1 MRSRLMIAV
10 IAALTSSCVH
20 EPQMARTPATPA
32 APTVWDKQI
41 HNAADAGDGDYV
53 LKMLGQRVAAEP
65 DNIAIR
71 LELAKLYRDRGFPE
85 VALEICRLAAA
96 RFPESTEAELA
107 LVRALHDMKRPQEAI
122 TALEAQPRQSAEY
135 YSWLGILRDQ
145 TGAWEPAEA
154 AHRKAVEIA
163 PTQDAL
169 HNNLGYNLLL
179 QKKSEAA
186 AAEFREALRLNP
198 ASQLAR
204 NNLGLALANS
214 DAAQAISNWETA
226 SDPATAHSNLAAVWI
241 EKGNYVEARKELV
254 IALGYNR
261 THSSALRNME
271 LLSRLDGQPAV
282 LSAKSSEGGW
292 RRWKSGFK
300 RLFVG
305 PLDDSKD

>member
-1 MRSRLMIAV
+1 MRFRVTIATA
-10 IAALTSSCVH
+10 AALTSSCVH
-20 EPQMARTPATPA
+20 ERRIAGAPA
-32 APTVWDKQI
+32 APQAPSVWDKQI
-41 HNAADAGDGDYV
+41 RNAADAGNGDYV
-53 LKMLGQRVAAEP
+53 LKILGQRVAAEP
-65 DNIAIR
+65 DNLAIR
-71 LELAKLYRDRGFPE
+71 LELARLYRDRGFPE

-96 RFPESTEAELA
+96 RFPESAEAELA
-107 LVRALHDMKRPQEAI
+107 LVRSLHGMKRTQEAI
-122 TALEAQPRQSAEY
+122 GELEAKPRSSADY

-145 TGAWEPAEA
+145 AGTWEAAEP

-169 HNNLGYNLLL
+169 HNNLGYNLLM

-204 NNLGLALANS
+204 NNLGIALAGSNT
-214 DAAQAISNWETA
+214 AQAISNWETA
-226 SDPATAHSNLAAVWI
+226 SDPATAHSNLAAIWI
-241 EKGNYVEARKELV
+241 EKGNYAEARKELV

-282 LSAKSSEGGW
+282 VSAKASENRW
-292 RRWKSGFK
+292 ERWKSGFR

-305 PLDDSKD
+305 PLDDSK